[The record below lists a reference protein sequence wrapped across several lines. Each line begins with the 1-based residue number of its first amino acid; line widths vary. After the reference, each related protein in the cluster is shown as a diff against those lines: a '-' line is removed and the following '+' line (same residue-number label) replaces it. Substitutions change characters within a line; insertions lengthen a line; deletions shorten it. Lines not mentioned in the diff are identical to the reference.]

1 MLNEIFVPLDQT
13 TAMQAGYLGIR
24 VLKHYAR
31 SPRQVVVPGLASEP
45 SDAAVE
51 VVNQIVQEIEAVEGV
66 PINLLDNTRRGAY
79 IGQLSDI
86 VMEAA
91 KRGWGVDFAGGSR
104 ALDEL
109 RQIGIG
115 RT

>member
-1 MLNEIFVPLDQT
+1 MGN
-13 TAMQAGYLGIR
+13 
-24 VLKHYAR
+24 K
-31 SPRQVVVPGLASEP
+31 VVPGLASEP
-45 SDAAVE
+45 SETAVE
-51 VVNQIVQEIEAVEGV
+51 VVHRIVQEIEAVEGV
-66 PINLLDNTRRGAY
+66 PINLLDKERRGAY

-91 KRGWGVDFAGGSR
+91 KRAWGDFADGSGIK
-104 ALDEL
+104 ALENL